1 MIILNLKM
9 IYFKFKNDLF
19 VILNLKMIYL
29 LKFKNDVF
37 KKWWFAGRCLVGF
50 FLNLWMIYLKFKKKI
65 MNDLFKNYLFINI

>member
-37 KKWWFAGRCLVGF
+37 KK
-50 FLNLWMIYLKFKKKI
+50 
-65 MNDLFKNYLFINI
+65 